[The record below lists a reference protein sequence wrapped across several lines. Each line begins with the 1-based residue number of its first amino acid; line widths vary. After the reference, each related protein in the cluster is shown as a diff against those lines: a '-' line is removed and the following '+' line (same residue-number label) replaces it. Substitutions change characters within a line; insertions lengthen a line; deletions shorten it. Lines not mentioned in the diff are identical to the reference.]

1 MAELVADLRGRLALV
16 RQGGDERA
24 RQRHL
29 QRGKLLVRERVD
41 RLLDPGASF
50 LELSPL
56 AASDLYGEPVPCA
69 GLVTGIGRVS
79 GRCCMIVANDA
90 TVKGARTTR

>member
-1 MAELVADLRGRLALV
+1 VALV
-16 RQGGDERA
+16 RQGGDERS
-24 RQRHL
+24 RSRHL
-29 QRGKLLVRERVD
+29 ERGKLLVRERID

-56 AASDLYGEPVPCA
+56 AAWEMYGEPVPAA

-79 GRCCMIVANDA
+79 GRPCMVVANDA
-90 TVKGARTTR
+90 TVKGGTTSP